1 MNNSQIVTL
10 QRNRKR
16 AKEIENL
23 LSDWFVSKHLR
34 NDDAVFLVFFA
45 KEPTIVVLAVA
56 EQDVQIVIAQHTL
69 GTTDFDKT
77 LNEIDDGRAVGATV
91 SEVADEDEYSAI
103 GMLSVVAVAKLC
115 KQRKEWIDLTVNV
128 AHNVE
133 RAVKERLDEWISH
146 ILQNHSTTSPDDIW
160 LGRIASCY

>member
-1 MNNSQIVTL
+1 MNHPQIVTL
-10 QRNRKR
+10 QGNRKR

-34 NDDAVFLVFFA
+34 HDNATFLVFFA

-91 SEVADEDEYSAI
+91 GQIADKDKSSAI
-103 GMLSVVAVAKLC
+103 GMLPAVAVAKVSE
-115 KQRKEWIDLTVNV
+115 QRAERGDLAVEIAND
-128 AHNVE
+128 VE
-133 RAVKERLDEWISH
+133 RAVEEGSDE
-146 ILQNHSTTSPDDIW
+146 
-160 LGRIASCY
+160 G